1 MTTAAATGTARQKR
15 HIPGFA
21 QAQRVG
27 RSLML
32 PIAVLPA
39 AGLLLRFGQP
49 DMLGSEGVS
58 SWNGMGWMQPV
69 ADVLAAAGNAVFGN
83 LPIIFAL
90 GVAIGFARK
99 SDGSTA
105 LAGIVGYLTFA
116 AVLDA
121 LAPYFGAGAEGEET
135 INYGVLGGITIGII
149 AAVLWQR
156 YYRTKLPPY
165 LAFFGGRRL
174 VPIITAFVAVIVA
187 VLFALV
193 YPAFNYVIGG
203 FGEWVTDEGNT
214 VIGGFVFG
222 TVNRLLI
229 PFGLHHLLNNL
240 PWFQFGEFTNPDT
253 GQVAQGD
260 IFRFFAGDPTAG
272 TFMTGFFP
280 IMMFAL
286 PAAALAI
293 WRHAKPERRK
303 VTGGIMV
310 SVALTAFLTGITEP
324 LEYAFAYVAFP
335 LYVVHAVLTG
345 TSLALV
351 NWLDLHHG
359 FTFSAGAIDYLLNFG
374 IATGPI
380 WIIPIGLGYAAIYYL
395 IFSFAIKRWN
405 LRTPGREEDGDVGS
419 GAPSVFD
426 EAQEAAAVSTGKRA
440 TDAEAPA
447 SRRPDPAGA
456 IAEDVSKAAPEQRR
470 DRPEPGDATD
480 HHGRVETTDPSI
492 YDDPARA
499 TGKAYEERRRD
510 REKGDGTTPA

>member
-1 MTTAAATGTARQKR
+1 MTTATSAAGTRGKRQ
-15 HIPGFA
+15 IPGFA

-32 PIAVLPA
+32 PIATLPA

-49 DMLGSEGVS
+49 DLLGAEGCRA
-58 SWNGMGWMQPV
+58 WNGFGWVQPV
-69 ADVLAAAGNAVFGN
+69 ADVLAAAGGAILDN
-83 LPIIFAL
+83 LAIIFAL

-105 LAGIVGYLTFA
+105 LAALIGYLTFN
-116 AVLDA
+116 AVLGA

-149 AAVLWQR
+149 AALLWQR
-156 YYRTKLPPY
+156 FYRTRLPPY

-174 VPIITAFVAVIVA
+174 VPIITAFAAVVVA
-187 VLFALV
+187 VLFALI
-193 YPAFNYVIGG
+193 YPAFNFVIGG
-203 FGEWVTDEGNT
+203 FGDWVTHPGNS

-240 PWFQFGEFTNPDT
+240 PWFQFGEFTNPAT
-253 GQVAQGD
+253 GEVAQGD
-260 IFRFFAGDPTAG
+260 IYRFLAGDPSAG

-293 WRHAKPERRK
+293 WRTARPERRK

-335 LYVVHAVLTG
+335 LYAVHALLTG

-351 NWLDLHHG
+351 NALDLHHG

-374 IATGPI
+374 IATRPLLLV
-380 WIIPIGLGYAAIYYL
+380 PIGLAYAVIYYFL
-395 IFSFAIKRWN
+395 FRRAIRRFN
-405 LRTPGREEDGDVGS
+405 LMTPGREVEGAG
-419 GAPSVFD
+419 GTAAPSVFD

-440 TDAEAPA
+440 AEADVRAERTDP
-447 SRRPDPAGA
+447 RRAAADAATEPGKTPGEEAR
-456 IAEDVSKAAPEQRR
+456 DVRDTGTEFPENR
-470 DRPEPGDATD
+470 DR
-480 HHGRVETTDPSI
+480 GR
-492 YDDPARA
+492 
-499 TGKAYEERRRD
+499 
-510 REKGDGTTPA
+510 